1 MKHAKRNQQ
10 LLVLTLPALLLLG
23 AAVGC
28 DDKKTGSSGAPS
40 ASVSAAASTAAPAS
54 ASVAVSASA
63 SASVAQP
70 ERRRGHG
77 GGADDMLFAAAKAQ
91 ELKPEQK
98 TKIEDIE
105 KKLGEPE
112 HKNSG
117 AKMVHDDLVAG
128 IKAGKVDEAKLK
140 TAYESVEKSV
150 QTRHDDEATALTAL
164 HAALEPAQRK
174 AIAADVKTKLTERA
188 SKFQKDKDPAKE
200 KERLADK
207 NKKRVA
213 KMKKDLDLDEAQEK
227 KVEAL
232 ITKSTANPVDER
244 AEHHKKAEALL
255 TAFEKDTFDA
265 KKLDLFAGAGKTARA
280 KMEHEIK
287 QVTDL
292 VPILKPEQREKLAAQ
307 LEKKGG
313 GKGSHFGSRGHGRPD
328 PSDDDEH
335 GDGHGH
341 GH

>member
-1 MKHAKRNQQ
+1 MKHTTRTPK
-10 LLVLTLPALLLLG
+10 LLVLTLPVLLLLG

-28 DDKKTGSSGAPS
+28 DDKKTGSGGAPS

-63 SASVAQP
+63 SASAQP
-70 ERRRGHG
+70 EKQRRGHG
-77 GGADDMLFAAAKAQ
+77 GADDMVFAAAKAQ

-98 TKIEDIE
+98 TKIEEIE
-105 KKLGEPE
+105 KKLGEPD
-112 HKNSG
+112 HKNNG

-140 TAYESVEKSV
+140 AAYESVEKSV
-150 QTRHDDEATALTAL
+150 QARHDDEATALTSL

-174 AIAADVKTKLTERA
+174 AVAADVKAKLTERA
-188 SKFQKDKDPAKE
+188 SKFQKDKDPVKE
-200 KERLADK
+200 KERIADK

-244 AEHHKKAEALL
+244 AEHHKKAEALVA
-255 TAFEKDTFDA
+255 AFEKDTFDA
-265 KKLDLFAGAGKTARA
+265 KKLDLFAGAGKAARA
-280 KMEHEIK
+280 KMEQEIK

-292 VPILKPEQREKLAAQ
+292 IPILKPEQREKLAAQ
-307 LEKKGG
+307 LERKKAP
-313 GKGSHFGSRGHGRPD
+313 HFGRGHHGRPEA
-328 PSDDDEH
+328 SDDDDH
-335 GDGHGH
+335 GHGGGGHGH
-341 GH
+341 